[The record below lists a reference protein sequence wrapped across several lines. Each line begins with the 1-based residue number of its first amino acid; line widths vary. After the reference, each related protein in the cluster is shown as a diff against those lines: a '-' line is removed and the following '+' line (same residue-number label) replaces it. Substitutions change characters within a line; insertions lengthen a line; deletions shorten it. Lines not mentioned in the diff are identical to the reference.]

1 LQDSLSYDPSPY
13 DADPPEAELS
23 GPGQGSVLVVDDTV
37 GNLHILARE
46 LSARGYRVR
55 AALNGQTALYMM
67 ASEVPDLVLLD
78 THMPGLDGPAVTA
91 RMQALRELRDI
102 PVLLMHA
109 ADDPDL
115 LGRSFR
121 DGARDYV
128 TKPFV
133 IPEVLGRVATQMELI
148 RLRHRLQDQHKRLSG
163 MLVDQVRELTES
175 QVATII
181 ALSKL
186 SESRER
192 GSAQH
197 IDRVRALSELLAW
210 KVATQA
216 VVRESPA
223 EFAELI
229 RMASALHDIGKVS
242 IPDAILAKPGPLEP
256 DELEIARAHTTFGYD
271 TLQAVQRS
279 YPNNAMLKV
288 GAQIARSHHE
298 HWDGSGYPDGLLGAL
313 TPLPAR
319 IVALV
324 HAYDVARSERPYKR
338 PLPHEA
344 AAATIH
350 EGRGT
355 LFDPVLVD
363 AFAGLEGEFERA
375 WTVAG
380 AGE

>member
-1 LQDSLSYDPSPY
+1 LQDSLSYYPSPY
-13 DADPPEAELS
+13 DADPPDAEQS
-23 GPGQGSVLVVDDTV
+23 GPGLGSVLVVDDTV

-78 THMPGLDGPAVTA
+78 AHMPGLDGAAVTA

-109 ADDPDL
+109 ADDPEL
-115 LGRSFR
+115 LGLSFR
-121 DGARDYV
+121 NGARDYL

-148 RLRHRLQDQHKRLSG
+148 RLRNRLQDQHKRLSG
-163 MLVDQVRELTES
+163 MLVDQVRELTDS

-186 SESRER
+186 SESRDR
-192 GSAQH
+192 GSAPH
-197 IDRVRALSELLAW
+197 IDRVRALSEVLAW
-210 KVATQA
+210 KVAIPPA
-216 VVRESPA
+216 VRETPT

-229 RMASALHDIGKVS
+229 RMASTLHDIGKVS
-242 IPDAILAKPGPLEP
+242 IPDAILTKPGPLDPE
-256 DELEIARAHTTFGYD
+256 ELEVARAHTTFGYD
-271 TLQAVQRS
+271 TLQTVLRS
-279 YPNNAMLKV
+279 YPSNAMLRV

-298 HWDGSGYPDGLLGAL
+298 HWDGSGYPDGLVGAV

-324 HAYDVARSERPYKR
+324 HAYDVARSRRAYKE
-338 PLPHEA
+338 PLPHAA
-344 AAATIH
+344 AAATILD
-350 EGRGT
+350 GRGT
-355 LFDPVLVD
+355 LFDPDLVD
-363 AFAGLEGEFERA
+363 AFSSLMEEFDRT
-375 WTVAG
+375 WTTGG
-380 AGE
+380 AEE